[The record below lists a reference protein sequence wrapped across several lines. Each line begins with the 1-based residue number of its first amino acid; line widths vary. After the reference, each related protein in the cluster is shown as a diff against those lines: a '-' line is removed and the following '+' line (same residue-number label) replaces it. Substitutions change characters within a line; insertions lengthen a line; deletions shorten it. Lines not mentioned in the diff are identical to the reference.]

1 MPDAL
6 APGLSCRV
14 GALAVTATA
23 EPDLG
28 LTCDVPGRIT
38 GTAGAQAGGCVQYR
52 LSRLVAGP
60 VLRLL
65 ARATVTGAD
74 HIPATGP
81 AILASNHLSVIDSI
95 YLPLLVPRPV
105 TFAAKAE
112 YFTGTRLRDRAVGA
126 YLRSTNQLS
135 TDRTGGRAAQAML
148 EAAISH
154 LRSGE
159 LFGIYPEGTR
169 SPDGRLYRGRTG
181 VGYLTLH
188 SGAPVIPVAMV
199 GTDKILPP
207 GHKVPRP
214 GRIEIRIGK
223 PIEFAE
229 LRGEAAGARQRR
241 DVTDVVV
248 RAIQE
253 LSGQEY
259 VPMYASVRKEE
270 LAAEAATNGQAT
282 GETS

>member
-1 MPDAL
+1 
-6 APGLSCRV
+6 
-14 GALAVTATA
+14 
-23 EPDLG
+23 
-28 LTCDVPGRIT
+28 
-38 GTAGAQAGGCVQYR
+38 VQYR

-60 VLRLL
+60 FLRLL
-65 ARATVTGAD
+65 ARASVIGAE
-74 HIPATGP
+74 HVPASGP

-105 TFAAKAE
+105 TFAAKSE
-112 YFTGTRLRDRAVGA
+112 YFTGTRLRDRAVSA

-135 TDRTGGRAAQAML
+135 TDREGGRAAQSML
-148 EAAISH
+148 DAAISH

-181 VGYLTLH
+181 VGYLALH
-188 SGAPVIPVAMV
+188 SGAPVVPVAMV

-223 PIEFAE
+223 PLELTEF
-229 LRGEAAGARQRR
+229 RGQTGARQRR
-241 DVTDVVV
+241 AVTDVVV

-259 VPMYASVRKEE
+259 VPMYASARKEE
-270 LAAEAATNGQAT
+270 LAAGASANGHATA
-282 GETS
+282 ETR